1 MTVEFAHQDLY
12 DVPQELLDFRGL
24 VRRIAQEQIAPRA
37 AELDRTA
44 EYPWDVRRLLA
55 DAVAPTERSWK

>member
-12 DVPQELLDFRGL
+12 DVPQEALDFRGL

-37 AELDRTA
+37 AEAAPPSTRGT
-44 EYPWDVRRLLA
+44 RRLLA